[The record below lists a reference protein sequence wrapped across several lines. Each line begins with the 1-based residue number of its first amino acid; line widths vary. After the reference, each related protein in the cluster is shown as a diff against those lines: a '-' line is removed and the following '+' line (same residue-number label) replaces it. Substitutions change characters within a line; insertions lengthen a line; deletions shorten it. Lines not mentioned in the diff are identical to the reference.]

1 MLRRP
6 PRSTRTVTLF
16 PYTTLFR
23 STGTALVLYR
33 ALAGL
38 SAMVDLSVVVSFRRL
53 CAAYLLIRR
62 RDGGRQRVYR
72 LRRGDRRLA
81 MAGATDASTSASR
94 ATRCCAR
101 RSDERRGGKGGVST
115 CRSRW
120 S

>member
-1 MLRRP
+1 MGG
-6 PRSTRTVTLF
+6 VEAGVAAG
-16 PYTTLFR
+16 
-23 STGTALVLYR
+23 TGTALVLYR

-94 ATRCCAR
+94 SPRCCAR
-101 RSDERRGGKGGVST
+101 RSAEHTYELQSLMRKSYADLCVKKNKYT
-115 CRSRW
+115 TT
-120 S
+120 